1 MRVVGAA
8 MERSSWAG
16 CRRTGA
22 LLGLVFFH
30 GVRRRHELATSN
42 VRLAFPRLSEAA
54 ARRIA
59 CRAAQNLA
67 MSFCEFLHLRTAS
80 AREVREYA
88 DIEGLEHIEAG
99 FARGHG
105 VILLTAHV
113 GNWEL
118 MGARAAQDFPLTV
131 VARPRSNS
139 AVEKHITEVRRVSGI
154 QVISKYDTGRA
165 ALKVLQANGALGILP
180 DQHAGPEGLRMPMF
194 GHPTRFAPSLARLA
208 MMTGAPMVPSFGV
221 RRTPWLADGRI
232 VACVSPGIALPR
244 DQGRYG
250 RDFKAQREA
259 TILEGTTRVIHEIE
273 SIVRRHP
280 DQWMWLHRRW
290 RPEDADE
297 MPDKEET
304 SESGARD
311 Q

>member
-1 MRVVGAA
+1 MRAVGAA
-8 MERSSWAG
+8 MERTSWAG
-16 CRRTGA
+16 CRRAGA
-22 LLGLVFFH
+22 WLGLLFFN
-30 GVRRRHELATSN
+30 GLRSRHELAVSN
-42 VRLAFPRLSEAA
+42 VRLAFPHLSQAA

-59 CRAAQNLA
+59 RRAAQNLA
-67 MSFCEFLHLRTAS
+67 ICFCEFLHLHTAS

-99 FARGHG
+99 FERGHG

-113 GNWEL
+113 GNWEV

-139 AVEKHITEVRRVSGI
+139 GVEKHITEIRRVSGI

-180 DQHAGPEGLRMPMF
+180 DQHAGPEGVRMAMF
-194 GHPTRFAPSLARLA
+194 GHPTRFAPTLARLA
-208 MMTGAPMVPSFGV
+208 MMTDAPMVPAFGV

-232 VACVSPGIALPR
+232 VACVSPGIHLPH
-244 DQGRYG
+244 DKG
-250 RDFKAQREA
+250 RDSKAQREA
-259 TILEGTTRVIHEIE
+259 TIMEGTCRVIHEIE

-297 MPDKEET
+297 EET
-304 SESGARD
+304 KGCGAHTSDEGR
-311 Q
+311 